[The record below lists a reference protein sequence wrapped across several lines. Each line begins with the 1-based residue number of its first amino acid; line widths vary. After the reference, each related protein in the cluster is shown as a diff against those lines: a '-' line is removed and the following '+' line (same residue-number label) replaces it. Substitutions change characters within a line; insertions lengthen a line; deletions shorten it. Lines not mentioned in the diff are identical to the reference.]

1 MSAADSSP
9 VANAR
14 TGCAA
19 VAPAWHTA
27 IVLLVLLGLSA
38 AGARSGNLPFVTGH
52 GRAVGYALL
61 MAFEWILV
69 VFIWYGMSRK
79 GISLRNLIG
88 GSWSRPVAVLRDIA
102 IAIGFLVVTGIIL
115 QGIGYFLNPVPNEA
129 IRNMIPQSTTEVT
142 LFLLLAATAGF
153 CEEVIHRGYLQ
164 RQFAALTRSA
174 IGGIVLQ
181 GIEFGVGH
189 GYQGWKFMVTIAVLG
204 TMLGLLAHWRQTL
217 RPGMIAHFVQD
228 GAGGILARHLLR

>member
-14 TGCAA
+14 TGCVA

-38 AGARSGNLPFVTGH
+38 AGARSGNLPFVTGR
-52 GRAVGYALL
+52 GRALGYVLL
-61 MAFEWILV
+61 MAFQWILV
-69 VFIWYGMSRK
+69 AFIWYGVRSR
-79 GISLRNLIG
+79 GLSLRDLIG

-115 QGIGYFLNPVPNEA
+115 QGIGYFLNPTPNEA
-129 IRNMIPQSTTEVT
+129 IRNMLPQNALEVT
-142 LFLLLAATAGF
+142 LYLMLTATAGF

-164 RQFAALTRSA
+164 CQFAALTRSA

-189 GYQGWKFMVTIAVLG
+189 GYQGWRFIVMIAILG
-204 TMLGLLAHWRQTL
+204 TMLGL

-228 GAGGILARHLLR
+228 SVGGILARHILR